1 MVKIKLPPKLP
12 FKKLGLAGLGLIGG
26 SLAKALIPFGGLEL
40 YIFDRDPATVAAA
53 RRVRRFA
60 AVTDEVETFLG
71 WPLDL
76 AYLCLPVHHNIQL
89 LELLARRRAP
99 YPVTDAGSTKGPIAD
114 AAARAGLVFCG
125 GHPISGREV
134 SGWANSSAD
143 LMRGCLFILT
153 PPDNAGP
160 EVRALAEKLRALH
173 ELLDCRVRVMSPAD
187 HDRLYGLVSHLPY
200 LAAAALAGTVL
211 RQGGPESLAWAG
223 TGFSDSTRV
232 GASAPSKWVEI
243 IMQNADNLVVNIE
256 ALRSLLA
263 EISAGLTNRDE
274 AGLLALLE
282 PIAAFRGQLINTSLT
297 GVKKV

>member
-1 MVKIKLPPKLP
+1 M
-12 FKKLGLAGLGLIGG
+12 GLAGLGLIGG

-60 AVTDEVETFLG
+60 AVTDNEETFLG

-76 AYLCLPVHHNIQL
+76 AYLCLPVRRNIRL
-89 LELLARRRAP
+89 MELMGRRGVS

-125 GHPISGREV
+125 GHPIAGREL

-143 LMRGCLFILT
+143 LVRGCLFILT
-153 PPDNAGP
+153 PPDDAGP
-160 EVRALAEKLRALH
+160 EVRALAEKLLALH

-211 RQGGPESLAWAG
+211 RKGGRESLAWAG

-232 GASAPSKWVEI
+232 GASAPPKWVEI
-243 IMQNADNLVVNIE
+243 ILQNADNLVENIE
-256 ALRSLLA
+256 ALRALLA
-263 EISAGLTNRDE
+263 EISAGLAGRDE

-282 PIAAFRGQLINTSLT
+282 PIAEFRGRFKLDKNQ
-297 GVKKV
+297 GPFREK